1 MKLFKLISVSM
12 LSVLILIMTSCG
24 GSSGNEKGSLSL
36 ALSDNPEP
44 EYKALYV
51 TIEEVQVHRVDAADG
66 QWTTVLTPH
75 ATYDLLELVNG
86 STDPIGVAD
95 LQTGTYTQLRL
106 MLGTVPDT
114 ETNILGQQH
123 PHANYLITSSDEYR
137 ELKIPSGFATGIKL
151 VHTFEVESGLTTD
164 LVLDFDAPRSVVRA
178 GNIVKAGNSG
188 RWFLKPVIKVTD
200 TVENATLNG
209 IVTDLPQNTLSRIHM
224 SAQVYNASA
233 ATETEKVT
241 IVASTITDDTGGY
254 QMYLEPGTY
263 LIIASADGYSPACKQ
278 ITVIY
283 NMNYSQNF
291 TLSSATSGTVSLKL
305 TLPSGQSEEA
315 ATVEFRKNSPC
326 DATKHIT
333 VKTVNFSESGSYE
346 VSLPSS
352 TYNFVATYA
361 GQTKI
366 FEGVQTG
373 TTLSI
378 NFIIH

>member
-1 MKLFKLISVSM
+1 
-12 LSVLILIMTSCG
+12 
-24 GSSGNEKGSLSL
+24 
-36 ALSDNPEP
+36 
-44 EYKALYV
+44 
-51 TIEEVQVHRVDAADG
+51 
-66 QWTTVLTPH
+66 
-75 ATYDLLELVNG
+75 
-86 STDPIGVAD
+86 
-95 LQTGTYTQLRL
+95 
-106 MLGTVPDT
+106 
-114 ETNILGQQH
+114 
-123 PHANYLITSSDEYR
+123 
-137 ELKIPSGFATGIKL
+137 
-151 VHTFEVESGLTTD
+151 
-164 LVLDFDAPRSVVRA
+164 
-178 GNIVKAGNSG
+178 
-188 RWFLKPVIKVTD
+188 
-200 TVENATLNG
+200 
-209 IVTDLPQNTLSRIHM
+209 
-224 SAQVYNASA
+224 
-233 ATETEKVT
+233 
-241 IVASTITDDTGGY
+241 
-254 QMYLEPGTY
+254 MYLEPGTY
-263 LIIASADGYSPACKQ
+263 LINASADGYSPACKQ